1 MPASIN
7 IAETFSNK
15 QGSEEMTQWLEQW
28 LISQRTWVW
37 FPAPTRSYITIN
49 SSSREFGVLFWSLWV
64 LHAHG
69 AQAHAG
75 KTPKPT
81 KRGEKSKFIKL
92 CMVVRACKN
101 TYKLTMCSACKVY
114 SLNNITPYM
123 ILNHRETERDWRDS
137 SVFKSIYWFCKG
149 PGFDSQY
156 PHSSGSKGYGA
167 LFWPLWTPE
176 IAMGQLRKIKIKKN
190 I

>member
-1 MPASIN
+1 
-7 IAETFSNK
+7 
-15 QGSEEMTQWLEQW
+15 MTQWLEHR
-28 LISQRTWVW
+28 LIYQRTWVW
-37 FPAPTRSYITIN
+37 FLAPTRSCTVPRNLVPSSGLCEYGMHMVHRHMQAKHPNPQKGGKKVN
-49 SSSREFGVLFWSLWV
+49 S
-64 LHAHG
+64 
-69 AQAHAG
+69 
-75 KTPKPT
+75 
-81 KRGEKSKFIKL
+81 KL

-123 ILNHRETERDWRDS
+123 ILNHRMRDWRDS
-137 SVFKSIYWFCKG
+137 SVFKSICWFCKG

-176 IAMGQLRKIKIKKN
+176 IAMGQLRKIKLKKN

>member
-15 QGSEEMTQWLEQW
+15 QGSEEMTQWLEHW
-28 LISQRTWVW
+28 LLSQRTE
-37 FPAPTRSYITIN
+37 FGSQHPQIHAPADLPEDLGLVPSTHKVMH
-49 SSSREFGVLFWSLWV
+49 SSSESGALFWSLWV

-114 SLNNITPYM
+114 SLNSITPYM

-137 SVFKSIYWFCKG
+137 SVFKSIC
-149 PGFDSQY
+149 
-156 PHSSGSKGYGA
+156 
-167 LFWPLWTPE
+167 
-176 IAMGQLRKIKIKKN
+176 
-190 I
+190 

>member
-49 SSSREFGVLFWSLWV
+49 SSSREFGAFFWSLWV

-114 SLNNITPYM
+114 SLNNITPCM
-123 ILNHRETERDWRDS
+123 ILNHRETVETAQCLRALADFAKDLGSIPSIHTALAPRDMVLYSDLCGHQRLPWGNYA
-137 SVFKSIYWFCKG
+137 K
-149 PGFDSQY
+149 
-156 PHSSGSKGYGA
+156 
-167 LFWPLWTPE
+167 
-176 IAMGQLRKIKIKKN
+176 
-190 I
+190 